1 MTVMVATDGSHA
13 AQESVRLGAEVAAA
27 FGDDLLLVTV
37 WRELR
42 GDFGMPLGAIIPDLV
57 DVERDHAK
65 EVLDEA
71 KAEAEAK
78 GVTVE
83 TMSIHGDAVHEVRR
97 IATERKPRMIVIGSH
112 GQGAVT
118 RALFGSVAYGVV
130 HDAPCP
136 VLLVP
141 ASESV

>member
-13 AQESVRLGAEVAAA
+13 AQESVRLGAEIAAA

-42 GDFGMPLGAIIPDLV
+42 GDFGMPLG
-57 DVERDHAK
+57 R
-65 EVLDEA
+65 
-71 KAEAEAK
+71 
-78 GVTVE
+78 
-83 TMSIHGDAVHEVRR
+83 
-97 IATERKPRMIVIGSH
+97 
-112 GQGAVT
+112 
-118 RALFGSVAYGVV
+118 
-130 HDAPCP
+130 DAPCP